1 MHKICVATVSVTN
14 QQLIINSA
22 FIKDNHSA
30 VNYGF
35 MAMVYYS
42 DYIDDWYVNWKFVVI
57 GSEKPDVFLYIQ
69 DLLQ

>member
-1 MHKICVATVSVTN
+1 MHNICVATLSVTN

-22 FIKDNHSA
+22 FINDNHSA
-30 VNYGF
+30 VIYGG

-42 DYIDDWYVNWKFVVI
+42 DYIDERYINWKFVVI
-57 GSEKPDVFLYIQ
+57 GLEKPDVFLYIQ